1 MKPGTELELTIHDVA
16 FGGAGVGR
24 HAGQVVFVPFTAPGE
39 TVRARVIRKKKS
51 FVEAELISVES
62 ASPDRV
68 EPRCPYFTRCGGC
81 AYQHLAYARQL
92 AIKQQQVEQTLR
104 RVGRMASVP
113 MRPIVPA
120 PEEYGYRNRIRV
132 HVAGGVAG
140 FFAHGAHAIV
150 DIAECAIAAPV
161 VNAALRELRRSPL
174 PDGDYSLRAP
184 GGGGPFFEQTNP
196 GATQQLLG
204 LVRSE
209 VQAEQ
214 AVLVD
219 AYCGAGLFSKHLADC
234 FEEIIGIEENAN
246 AIEHARRNAT
256 AKERYI
262 HADVE
267 AVLGDIL
274 ATRPA
279 ERTTVILDPPAIGL
293 SPRVVDLLVAA
304 HPAELLYVSCNPAT
318 LARDLARLSPTFA
331 VQSVTPLDMFP
342 QTAGIEVVVRAIP
355 SAPAA

>member
-16 FGGAGVGR
+16 FGGAGVAR
-24 HAGQVVFVPFTAPGE
+24 HDGQVVFVPFTAPGE
-39 TVRARVIRKKKS
+39 KVRARVIRMKKS
-51 FVEAELISVES
+51 FVEAELVSVES

-81 AYQHLAYARQL
+81 AYQHLTYTQQL

-120 PEEYGYRNRIRV
+120 PKDYGYRNRIRV

-140 FFAHGAHAIV
+140 FFAHGAHTIV
-150 DIAECAIAAPV
+150 DVAECVIAAPV
-161 VNAALRELRRSPL
+161 VNAALRELRKSAV

-184 GGGGPFFEQTNP
+184 GGGPFFEQTNP
-196 GATQQLLG
+196 EATQQLLA

-209 VQAEQ
+209 IQPGPTA
-214 AVLVD
+214 LVD
-219 AYCGAGLFSKHLADC
+219 AYCGAGLFSKHLADS
-234 FEEIIGIEENAN
+234 FEEVIGIEENAS
-246 AIEHARRNAT
+246 AIDHARRHAT
-256 AKERYI
+256 AKERYV
-262 HADVE
+262 HADVAE
-267 AVLGDIL
+267 VLGEIL

-279 ERTTVILDPPAIGL
+279 EQTTVLLDPPAIGL
-293 SPRVVDLLVAA
+293 AHRVVDLLVAA
-304 HPAELLYVSCNPAT
+304 RPAELLYVSCNPAT

-355 SAPAA
+355 AGRES